1 MLPLRKERVIA
12 NISLAFL
19 PSRESQLIAFT
30 EDGLSLDVRMD
41 AEKGTVWLTQAEMAE
56 LFGIERP
63 VVLYHLR
70 TIYRN
75 EEISE
80 EATCKK
86 LYRFKTKAMCGSAQV
101 QKEGTR
107 TVVRHVPLYN
117 LDAIISVGYRV
128 NSKRDIAFR
137 RRGNRTKARGA
148 VFIAIF

>member
-30 EDGLSLDVRMD
+30 EDGLPLDVRMG

-70 TIYRN
+70 TLYRN
-75 EEISE
+75 EE
-80 EATCKK
+80 
-86 LYRFKTKAMCGSAQV
+86 
-101 QKEGTR
+101 
-107 TVVRHVPLYN
+107 
-117 LDAIISVGYRV
+117 
-128 NSKRDIAFR
+128 
-137 RRGNRTKARGA
+137 
-148 VFIAIF
+148 